1 MNRVPRMVPPSFSDV
16 SAAFRFESGGGVAL
30 EMGIS

>member
-1 MNRVPRMVPPSFSDV
+1 MNRAPRMVPPS
-16 SAAFRFESGGGVAL
+16 SAACRFESGGGVAL